1 MGDEPLQI
9 LLVEDNDADIA
20 LVRKLLME
28 GFSTS
33 PVVLVRRS
41 LSGAIIALRE
51 NLFDAVILDL
61 GLPDSWG
68 IRSLERLRETADDV
82 PIVVLTALDDYEV
95 GREAIAA
102 GADDYLLKDER
113 SSAFLAR
120 SIRYSIERMS
130 IRRRMRKSEE
140 RFRALV
146 ENISDAVLMLAD
158 GEIRYVTPS
167 IRNLLGYV
175 PSDWSPDEFV
185 NVFHPEERDTVARA
199 LRSVGRAPGAK
210 VSLECRTHHV
220 GGGWRRVE
228 LTLRNLRSDPL
239 IGGLVLTVKDVTE
252 RSEAEAARRAAE
264 ERYRTV
270 VESAPIGFYVVQD
283 GEITYANPHLAEIL
297 GRPAEELV
305 GRDLLEFVDER
316 DRPRVGETLEG
327 HAREDG
333 EGIQHAVR
341 GERGDGDRFE
351 VEIQGIRVEIDG
363 RPAVIGSVQDRT
375 EQKRLT
381 EGLVRAQR
389 MEAVGRLSRVVAG
402 DFNDILTGI
411 IGHCDLALA
420 SLDDAA
426 EERPDLEGVRRQA
439 AKGVGQ
445 IRKLL
450 AYSRQQVVRPRLLH
464 PNRAI
469 RNVSGMIDRLIGEG
483 ISVRSELS
491 DFAEVVR
498 IDPGQLE
505 LVVVNLVANARDAI
519 GDDGVISIATES
531 VDLTEEEVAHF
542 PFEMPPGRYVELSVT
557 DDGVGMSPETLERIF
572 EPFFTT
578 KPVGEG
584 TGLGLAQVY
593 GFARQSGGTV
603 SIQSELGKG
612 TRVSLL
618 LPRMEQAV
626 CAIPEDQDA
635 SVRAGRP
642 ARVLV
647 VDDDAEVREAMVA
660 MLDELGYQV
669 DEAPSADDALAR
681 LADRR
686 QPAIDILLSDV
697 VMPGRLDGVGLAE
710 EVQRLYPTIP
720 IILASGYTTRIATEP
735 AVRVLAKPFSHQALA
750 ETLSE
755 ILDSNTPAPPAAP

>member
-1 MGDEPLQI
+1 M
-9 LLVEDNDADIA
+9 
-20 LVRKLLME
+20 
-28 GFSTS
+28 
-33 PVVLVRRS
+33 
-41 LSGAIIALRE
+41 
-51 NLFDAVILDL
+51 
-61 GLPDSWG
+61 
-68 IRSLERLRETADDV
+68 
-82 PIVVLTALDDYEV
+82 
-95 GREAIAA
+95 
-102 GADDYLLKDER
+102 
-113 SSAFLAR
+113 
-120 SIRYSIERMS
+120 
-130 IRRRMRKSEE
+130 
-140 RFRALV
+140 
-146 ENISDAVLMLAD
+146 
-158 GEIRYVTPS
+158 
-167 IRNLLGYV
+167 
-175 PSDWSPDEFV
+175 
-185 NVFHPEERDTVARA
+185 
-199 LRSVGRAPGAK
+199 
-210 VSLECRTHHV
+210 
-220 GGGWRRVE
+220 
-228 LTLRNLRSDPL
+228 
-239 IGGLVLTVKDVTE
+239 
-252 RSEAEAARRAAE
+252 
-264 ERYRTV
+264 
-270 VESAPIGFYVVQD
+270 
-283 GEITYANPHLAEIL
+283 
-297 GRPAEELV
+297 
-305 GRDLLEFVDER
+305 
-316 DRPRVGETLEG
+316 
-327 HAREDG
+327 
-333 EGIQHAVR
+333 R

-578 KPVGEG
+578 KDEGEG
-584 TGLGLAQVY
+584 TGLGLSTVY
-593 GFARQSGGTV
+593 GIVKQSDGFVHAESVEGIGST
-603 SIQSELGKG
+603 L
-612 TRVSLL
+612 RVFF
-618 LPRMEQAV
+618 
-626 CAIPEDQDA
+626 
-635 SVRAGRP
+635 P
-642 ARVLV
+642 ARRAAPGKPAGSPAESYGEEVTGGGGEWILLV
-647 VDDDAEVREAMVA
+647 EDDEAVREATA
-660 MLDELGYQV
+660 RALQTWGYRV
-669 DEAPSADDALAR
+669 RRAADGGEALA
-681 LADRR
+681 L
-686 QPAIDILLSDV
+686 V
-697 VMPGRLDGVGLAE
+697 EEGAE
-710 EVQRLYPTIP
+710 AKL
-720 IILASGYTTRIATEP
+720 
-735 AVRVLAKPFSHQALA
+735 VLAGVVLPDMEGEVFVERVRARHPGAQFLFMSGFSDPRSSLEKIAADPRRVIEKPFSPRELA
-750 ETLSE
+750 ARVEELLE
-755 ILDSNTPAPPAAP
+755 GAREARAAEAR